1 MQLGDKVMAPKAAL
15 APDTAVEQAR
25 ALPRPPMA
33 SNSGS
38 VTVLEMERQFRRL
51 RARIVFIRDRC
62 LDERQAWLRDLYG
75 ETEQYRYF
83 ENQTDI
89 FSAAREGYDVF
100 VAHAE
105 DPVRLGKLLRRNRAI
120 LTSKIKVAVMAQS
133 TPLDRAQLLNAGFD
147 LVVDCRMH
155 RTEYIAR
162 IAAIRVRMYRHAL
175 SVMGPLD
182 DLRIVLRKYVAEE
195 IQMDT
200 IRNRELLLLSRLA
213 ARKNLP
219 VHASEL
225 QKSAVGQVRELTRKS
240 LCVAISRLRRKIAPQ
255 FQIVSD
261 YADGYVLKDRTEH

>member
-1 MQLGDKVMAPKAAL
+1 MASRAAHRNTVLGQTSSVRHA
-15 APDTAVEQAR
+15 TAVPQA
-25 ALPRPPMA
+25 PNA
-33 SNSGS
+33 SIPGT
-38 VTVLEMERQFRRL
+38 VTILEMERQFRRL

-89 FSAAREGYDVF
+89 FSAARESYDVF

-105 DPVRLGKLLRRNRAI
+105 DPARLGKVLRRNRAI

-133 TPLDRAQLLNAGFD
+133 TPLDRAQLLNTGFD

-155 RTEYIAR
+155 PTEYIAR

-195 IQMDT
+195 IHMDT
-200 IRNRELLLLSRLA
+200 IKNRELLLLSRLA
-213 ARKNLP
+213 ARKNMP

-240 LCVAISRLRRKIAPQ
+240 LCVAISRLRPKIAPQ
-255 FQIVSD
+255 FKIVSN
-261 YADGYVLKDRTEH
+261 YADGYVLKDRTEN